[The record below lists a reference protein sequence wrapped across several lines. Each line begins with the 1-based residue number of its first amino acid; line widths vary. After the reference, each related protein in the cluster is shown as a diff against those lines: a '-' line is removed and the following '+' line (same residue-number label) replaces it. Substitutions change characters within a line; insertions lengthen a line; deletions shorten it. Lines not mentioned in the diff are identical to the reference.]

1 MYQVEIRTI
10 DPISK
15 GMLSRELKWFDTYA
29 EATSFVEGYNTTCP
43 PDKEAIWVPFH

>member
-1 MYQVEIRTI
+1 MFQVEIRTI

-29 EATSFVEGYNTTCP
+29 EATSYVAGYNSACSA
-43 PDKEAIWVPFH
+43 DKEAWFVPFH